1 MENLGTQLELDFGM
15 LTVEQQETVD
25 RFVKY
30 SNRETIRRKEES
42 NNTEALLVQGGFQAG
57 IDYVNTLE
65 TKTVTEIKEF
75 GYGDDEF
82 TAEVTYDKVIGNVSI
97 IYTYYNGE
105 SNKLEVR
112 KTYLSRSG
120 NKLECST
127 ITGQYRAYKP
137 SSLLT
142 KLNSYNEGQKDKFE
156 RANKQKI
163 VLNHTI
169 EKYKTMYPNADVTDG
184 NDYNRQTRGYN
195 PFPIVI
201 VSFKSGSYIQ
211 FRLGHEIDNE
221 YVYKKFDA
229 VANNMSV
236 TEMLDMFNNQK

>member
-15 LTVEQQETVD
+15 LTVGQQETVD

-82 TAEVTYDKVIGNVSI
+82 TAEVTYDKVVGDVKI
-97 IYTYYNGE
+97 ISDYYNGG

-112 KTYLSRSG
+112 KVYLSRSG
-120 NKLECST
+120 DKLECFT
-127 ITGQYRAYKP
+127 ITGTFRAYKP
-137 SSLLT
+137 STLLS
-142 KLNSYNEGQKDKFE
+142 KLNSYNEGQKDTFK
-156 RANKQKI
+156 RVNKQKI

-169 EKYKTMYPNADVTDG
+169 EKYKTMYPDADVKAGT
-184 NDYNRQTRGYN
+184 DYNRQTRGYTT
-195 PFPIVI
+195 FPIVT
-201 VSFKSGSYIQ
+201 VKFKSGSYIA
-211 FRLGHEIDNE
+211 FRLGHEVDQEFIH
-221 YVYKKFDA
+221 KKFDA

-236 TEMLDMFNNQK
+236 TEVLEMFNNQ